1 MGEFG
6 FVGGTGPVG
15 TWDEDLFRRF
25 KAAPKGRT
33 VLPGKPPDPRGAL
46 RRFLLGEL
54 IRINTPLIKTLVAQ
68 IQGKPPPDRL
78 RGKVRTAMRLVGAE
92 ELEWDDALSLG
103 RFAFTKCMDRYDPKL
118 GKVSG
123 YLLKKI
129 YYELQCAVQAASMVR
144 VERGAKAP
152 GLHYLE
158 DDEQLGRL
166 ALEDDE
172 EDEAPQFERIE
183 EIEENEGAPL
193 AAVIAE
199 PPGTATAIALL
210 QVLAAPVDVRTALEV
225 FLEDHCRF
233 TRTLRTPMTAVHGRY
248 HDIEKSRGEVL
259 PRGALASAL
268 RDRGVRPIAM
278 RVPWS
283 PGPVKGFAGIGL
295 QSASN

>member
-1 MGEFG
+1 MGEVS
-6 FVGGTGPVG
+6 FVGGAGPVG

-25 KAAPKGRT
+25 RAAPKGRSSQ
-33 VLPGKPPDPRGAL
+33 PGKPPDPRSAL

-103 RFAFTKCMDRYDPKL
+103 RFAFTKCMDRYDPRK

-152 GLHYLE
+152 GLCYLE

-199 PPGTATAIALL
+199 PPVTATAIALL
-210 QVLAAPVDVRTALEV
+210 QVLAVPVDTRSALEV
-225 FLEDHCRF
+225 FLEEHCRF
-233 TRTLRTPMTAVHGRY
+233 ARALRTPMTAVDGRC
-248 HDIEKSRGEVL
+248 HDVVSARGEVL
-259 PRGALASAL
+259 ARGELARAL
-268 RDRGVRPIAM
+268 RDRGVRPITM
-278 RVPWS
+278 RAPWS
-283 PGPVKGFAGIGL
+283 ASPVKGLAGIGL
-295 QSASN
+295 QSAAN